1 MKHLFS
7 IWIALLVVALV
18 GATHVV
24 ANDENDGISGVSTVG
39 GGYKAEGQVKFIV
52 HVESSPM
59 GAKFNVDDST
69 NAACQQTPC
78 DIVLV
83 PGNHRFTFSA
93 DSSLDLDTLFDVRGN
108 GQTLS
113 VKLVSSFGVLL
124 LEPTFVGG
132 MGNIAEA
139 EIIVDGD
146 TVHGK
151 ELRLSVGE
159 HQVQISH
166 RCYETVSF
174 TANMNVGSK
183 VSFDQKISPLMGG
196 LEMDVLLDGKPVIRS
211 LYANGEQIGET
222 PFLGTAPV
230 CAKVQVGPRMMNVP
244 IKLKANETIKWTYK
258 ESQDL
263 RDERDGKIYKT
274 VVVGEQTWM
283 AENLDY
289 KMNDSYCFD
298 GNSYYCKKYG
308 SLYTWWA
315 ATTACPAGWH
325 LPSKDELGKLLETVG
340 GKSIAGKMLKSK
352 SGWKDDG
359 DGSDD
364 FSFTVL
370 PAGLRMF
377 TRYLDKS
384 GRGRESF
391 SNDAVQADFW
401 SSTEHGSDSAYSI
414 GMLCFSNNVSIYGN
428 IIKDYGLSVRCI
440 KDEIPAASS
449 NRVPE
454 VLKATF
460 TDDRDGRT
468 YKAVKIGSRWWM
480 AENLNYE
487 MKGSYCYKGKS
498 ANCKKYGRLYRSDA
512 VYGACP
518 SGWRLPSEGALLESV
533 GYGETAGQK
542 LKSKSGWKNN
552 GNGSDDFSF
561 AALPAGVRRGVKG
574 ENSGEGSWA
583 SFWYDNGTWLSI
595 GENGE
600 VYEDFCECGENDPAC
615 DADCYANARSVRCV
629 KDLNYEKDIF
639 Y

>member
-1 MKHLFS
+1 MMKHLFS

-69 NAACQQTPC
+69 NASCQQTPC

-93 DSSLDLDTLFDVRGN
+93 DSSLDLDTLFDVREN

-113 VKLVSSFGVLL
+113 VKLVSSFGTLL
-124 LEPTFVGG
+124 LEPTFVGS
-132 MGNIAEA
+132 MGNIGEA

-146 TVHGK
+146 SVHGK

-196 LEMDVLLDGKPVIRS
+196 LEMDVQLDGKPVIRS

-325 LPSKDELGKLLETVG
+325 LPNNDEFEKLFETVG

-352 SGWKDDG
+352 RGWNNDG
-359 DGSDD
+359 IGSDD
-364 FSFTVL
+364 FGFFALS
-370 PAGLRMF
+370 AGYRDCN
-377 TRYLDKS
+377 RNGAY
-384 GRGRESF
+384 GGEGYGA
-391 SNDAVQADFW
+391 NFW
-401 SSTEHGSDSAYSI
+401 SSTEFNSPRANHVLLRYSGNTADLYNALKGDAY
-414 GMLCFSNNVSIYGN
+414 
-428 IIKDYGLSVRCI
+428 SVRCV
-440 KDEIPAASS
+440 KDEIPAESS

-561 AALPAGVRRGVKG
+561 AALPAGGH
-574 ENSGEGSWA
+574 
-583 SFWYDNGTWLSI
+583 F
-595 GENGE
+595 
-600 VYEDFCECGENDPAC
+600 
-615 DADCYANARSVRCV
+615 SVRLQY
-629 KDLNYEKDIF
+629 DH
-639 Y
+639 